1 MNIKKM
7 SIFFLAALVSAT
19 TFLSCN
25 VKEDNGGGSDKE
37 PEKPTLTEI
46 KFKAELPDAPAGFKT
61 TWSAG
66 DEIVVYSVKGN
77 FTSKETMKATDVTSD
92 GKTATFVSSGKLL
105 KEAEYFYGMLK
116 DCGIKGFKLKQYW
129 STDNMDRCRDAV
141 PSVTVAG
148 CDINDMTL
156 KFRNIFALLQVTV
169 TNPDTKYVRVSG
181 NNGEVINKNAF
192 IAFTDYTLSD
202 NPSPDFESTVSIRKY
217 VNGAGTYYIG
227 LRPDLL
233 LNSGYTI
240 VACDASDNV
249 IGRVAS
255 YETLE
260 TEPGKV
266 YNAGEIEAP
275 RELSPVFDESKIA
288 LSLAAI
294 SDVHIEGSSDAY
306 ANKFTSALNQLKVK
320 AAESDANG
328 IDGVMVVGDLIQRA
342 EITMAQNFKALYED
356 VFKPTEVP
364 MIYTIGNHDMNPKYD
379 WTPSTVAQSVAMSNT
394 FGEEYFKTDIDN
406 TMRNNYEA
414 RHCVIGGYHI
424 LAVTP
429 NGDQPITYSPN
440 VITWLDQ
447 QLEAITKTDP
457 NRYVIVLTHPM
468 IYNTIYGS
476 LLGEEGG
483 IWTSTLPNYWATRV
497 LTGVLEKYP
506 QVVTFHGHLHFPI
519 NDPRSLWQGKW
530 TALGCGSTR
539 YMAIEPAGWEGISS
553 TPTVMNDANN
563 FSQGYLVQFDVNGNM
578 RIVKMDFFN
587 NGTIGEPY
595 VMQYPD
601 AAGANLAKYNN
612 VTRKAANQAPTMST
626 IEAKDVKD
634 TDAASVTFA
643 AGKDDEFVHH
653 YIVTL
658 SKAGNVVAT
667 KKILADFYLHPNT
680 SEMKSSWTYGFG
692 ALESGQY
699 TVSVVA
705 VDSWDAESAP
715 VTATF
720 NCGDVTPSE
729 KIDKWVDDAA
739 GSQAISASGTP
750 TGGDGWLTYAD
761 GKVSWTANTTG
772 HPRTS
777 TLTFENGSSFKL
789 TQIAPA
795 DFKGGWKFTSKIFA
809 GAGAS
814 AKAADPGVMSVTFVD
829 PLKPATLKD
838 VDGVEHTNNIGLKG
852 LFFDTILDA
861 CVDINYEAETARIGF
876 FLDARDGSGQAVNG
890 KYAAYI
896 PGIAT
901 RTDKAWASPWQY
913 AETEL
918 GDPDYVWFWFT
929 ISEDFNTIMY
939 TNRTEKTPVE
949 FQTLTQYSNKT
960 MNQICAIS
968 VVLSDTNV
976 FNHSTVSTTGNK
988 GIGVYTNVFQCNPKG
1003 NVGEFFTRK

>member
-116 DCGIKGFKLKQYW
+116 DCGVKGFKLKQYW

-148 CDINDMTL
+148 CDKNDMTL
-156 KFRNIFALLQVTV
+156 KFQNMFSLLSVTV

-192 IAFTDYTLSD
+192 IAFADYTLSD

-217 VNGAGTYYIG
+217 VNGAGTYHIG

-249 IGRVAS
+249 IGRIAS

-260 TEPGKV
+260 TQPGKV

-306 ANKFTSALNQLKVK
+306 ANKFTAALNQLKAK
-320 AAESDANG
+320 AAENDANG
-328 IDGVMVVGDLIQRA
+328 IDGVLVAGDLIQKA
-342 EITMAQNFKALYED
+342 EVTMAQNFKALYEE
-356 VFKPTEVP
+356 VFNPTDVP

-379 WTPSTVAQSVAMSNT
+379 WTPSTVAQSVAMANT
-394 FGEEYFKTDIDN
+394 FGDEYFKTDIDN

-447 QLEAITKTDP
+447 QLDAITKTDP

-476 LLGEEGG
+476 LLGEDGG
-483 IWTSTLPNYWATRV
+483 VWTSTLPNYWATRV

-506 QVVTFHGHLHFPI
+506 QVVSFHGHLHFPI

-539 YMAIEPAGWEGISS
+539 YMAIEPAGWEGISN

-578 RIVKMDFFN
+578 RVVKMDFFN

-626 IEAKDVKD
+626 IDVKDVKEAE
-634 TDAASVTFA
+634 TASVTFA

-667 KKILADFYLHPNT
+667 KKILADFYLHPKT
-680 SEMKSSWTYGFG
+680 SEMKSSWTVDFG
-692 ALESGQY
+692 TLSESGQY
-699 TVSVVA
+699 TVTVVA

-715 VTATF
+715 VSATF

-729 KIDKWVDDAA
+729 KVELWENDKSGSRELSGPVADNGKTA
-739 GSQAISASGTP
+739 GVG
-750 TGGDGWLTYAD
+750 GWLSYKD
-761 GKVSWTANTTG
+761 GVASWTENTTG
-772 HPRTS
+772 APRTA
-777 TLTFENGSSFKL
+777 TLELSNGSKITVNQVEAKDLAGNYTFYNYSFKSTGVSNTTIVNQNGRQHETAVEFKTVASPETINGHVHNLDLVGLYLDFAVPASFEIVNGTPVLYTYMSLDYQKVSNGTEVACITQL
-789 TQIAPA
+789 TNTVTYGSHNFAPLKFGVNDCNYA
-795 DFKGGWKFTSKIFA
+795 WIGWGLYDVFGTPKFGLGTGDQRLVSTGMYCCGFSFVVRGYAVDKYATIYQFNYNNSWTYNGTKGGGYFA
-809 GAGAS
+809 
-814 AKAADPGVMSVTFVD
+814 K
-829 PLKPATLKD
+829 K
-838 VDGVEHTNNIGLKG
+838 
-852 LFFDTILDA
+852 
-861 CVDINYEAETARIGF
+861 
-876 FLDARDGSGQAVNG
+876 
-890 KYAAYI
+890 
-896 PGIAT
+896 
-901 RTDKAWASPWQY
+901 
-913 AETEL
+913 
-918 GDPDYVWFWFT
+918 
-929 ISEDFNTIMY
+929 
-939 TNRTEKTPVE
+939 
-949 FQTLTQYSNKT
+949 
-960 MNQICAIS
+960 
-968 VVLSDTNV
+968 
-976 FNHSTVSTTGNK
+976 
-988 GIGVYTNVFQCNPKG
+988 
-1003 NVGEFFTRK
+1003 

>member
-116 DCGIKGFKLKQYW
+116 DCGVKGFKLKQYW

-148 CDINDMTL
+148 CDKNDMTL
-156 KFRNIFALLQVTV
+156 KFQNMFSLLSVTV

-192 IAFTDYTLSD
+192 IAFADYTLSD

-217 VNGAGTYYIG
+217 VNGAGTYHIG

-249 IGRVAS
+249 IGRIAS

-260 TEPGKV
+260 TQPGKV

-306 ANKFTSALNQLKVK
+306 ANKFTAALNQLKAK
-320 AAESDANG
+320 AAENDANG
-328 IDGVMVVGDLIQRA
+328 IDGVLVAGDLIQKA
-342 EITMAQNFKALYED
+342 EVTMAQNFKALYEE
-356 VFKPTEVP
+356 VFNPTDVP
-364 MIYTIGNHDMNPKYD
+364 MIYTVGNHDMNPKYD
-379 WTPSTVAQSVAMSNT
+379 WTPSTVAQSVAMANT
-394 FGEEYFKTDIDN
+394 FGDEYFKTDIDN

-447 QLEAITKTDP
+447 QLDAITKTDP

-476 LLGEEGG
+476 LLGEDGG
-483 IWTSTLPNYWATRV
+483 VWTSTLPNYWATRV

-506 QVVTFHGHLHFPI
+506 QVVSFHGHLHFPI

-634 TDAASVTFA
+634 NEAASVTFA

-653 YIVTL
+653 YVITL
-658 SKAGNVVAT
+658 SKGGNVVAT

-692 ALESGQY
+692 TLSESGQY

-729 KIDKWVDDAA
+729 KVELWEDDKSGSRELSGPVADNGKTA
-739 GSQAISASGTP
+739 GVG
-750 TGGDGWLTYAD
+750 GWLSYKD
-761 GKVSWTANTTG
+761 GVASWTENTTG
-772 HPRTS
+772 APRTA
-777 TLTFENGSSFKL
+777 TLELSNGSKITVNQVEAKDLAGNYTFYNYSFKATGVSNTKIVNNDKRQHETTVEFKAVENPEILNGHVHNLDLVGLYLDFAVPASLEIVDGTPVIYTYMSLDYQKVSNGSEVACITEL
-789 TQIAPA
+789 TNTTGYG
-795 DFKGGWKFTSKIFA
+795 KGYFA
-809 GAGAS
+809 
-814 AKAADPGVMSVTFVD
+814 
-829 PLKPATLKD
+829 PLKFG
-838 VDGVEHTNNIGLKG
+838 VDGCNHAWIGWG
-852 LFFDTILDA
+852 
-861 CVDINYEAETARIGF
+861 VDDIF
-876 FLDARDGSGQAVNG
+876 GSP
-890 KYAAYI
+890 K
-896 PGIAT
+896 
-901 RTDKAWASPWQY
+901 
-913 AETEL
+913 
-918 GDPDYVWFWFT
+918 F
-929 ISEDFNTIMY
+929 
-939 TNRTEKTPVE
+939 
-949 FQTLTQYSNKT
+949 
-960 MNQICAIS
+960 
-968 VVLSDTNV
+968 
-976 FNHSTVSTTGNK
+976 
-988 GIGVYTNVFQCNPKG
+988 GIGTGTQRLVSEGMYCCGFSFVTKGYKEGGYTTIYQFNYNNKWTYNGTNGGGYFAK
-1003 NVGEFFTRK
+1003 K

>member
-1 MNIKKM
+1 M
-7 SIFFLAALVSAT
+7 SIFILAALVSAT

-116 DCGIKGFKLKQYW
+116 DCGVKGFKLKQYW

-148 CDINDMTL
+148 CDKNDMTL
-156 KFRNIFALLQVTV
+156 KFQNMFSLLSVTV
-169 TNPDTKYVRVSG
+169 TNPDTKYVKVSG

-192 IAFTDYTLSD
+192 IAFADYTLSD

-217 VNGAGTYYIG
+217 VNGAGTYHIG

-249 IGRVAS
+249 IGRIAS

-260 TEPGKV
+260 TQPGKV

-379 WTPSTVAQSVAMSNT
+379 WTPSTVAQSVAMANT
-394 FGEEYFKTDIDN
+394 FGDEYFKTDIDN

-447 QLEAITKTDP
+447 QLDAITKTDP

-476 LLGEEGG
+476 LLGEDGG
-483 IWTSTLPNYWATRV
+483 VWTSTLPNYWATRV

-506 QVVTFHGHLHFPI
+506 QVVSFHGHLHFPI

-539 YMAIEPAGWEGISS
+539 YMAIEPAGWEGISN

-578 RIVKMDFFN
+578 RVVKMDFFN

-634 TDAASVTFA
+634 NEAASVTFA

-653 YIVTL
+653 YVITL
-658 SKAGNVVAT
+658 SKGGNVVAT

-692 ALESGQY
+692 TLSESGQY

-729 KIDKWVDDAA
+729 KVELWKDDKSGSRELSGPVADNGKTA
-739 GSQAISASGTP
+739 GVG
-750 TGGDGWLTYAD
+750 GWLSYKD
-761 GKVSWTANTTG
+761 GVASWTENTTG
-772 HPRTS
+772 APRTA
-777 TLTFENGSSFKL
+777 TLELSNGSKITVNQVEAKDLAGNYTFYNYSFKATGVSNTKIVNNDKRQHETTVEFKAVENPEILHGHVHNLDLVGLYLDFAVPASLEIVDGTPVIYTYMSLDYQKVSNGSEVACITEL
-789 TQIAPA
+789 TNTTGYG
-795 DFKGGWKFTSKIFA
+795 KGYFA
-809 GAGAS
+809 
-814 AKAADPGVMSVTFVD
+814 
-829 PLKPATLKD
+829 PLKFG
-838 VDGVEHTNNIGLKG
+838 VDGCNHAWIGWG
-852 LFFDTILDA
+852 
-861 CVDINYEAETARIGF
+861 VDDIF
-876 FLDARDGSGQAVNG
+876 GSP
-890 KYAAYI
+890 K
-896 PGIAT
+896 
-901 RTDKAWASPWQY
+901 
-913 AETEL
+913 
-918 GDPDYVWFWFT
+918 F
-929 ISEDFNTIMY
+929 
-939 TNRTEKTPVE
+939 
-949 FQTLTQYSNKT
+949 
-960 MNQICAIS
+960 
-968 VVLSDTNV
+968 
-976 FNHSTVSTTGNK
+976 
-988 GIGVYTNVFQCNPKG
+988 GIGTGTQRLVSEGMYCCGFSFVTKGYKEGGYTTIYQFNYNNKWTYNGTNGGGYFAK
-1003 NVGEFFTRK
+1003 K

>member
-1 MNIKKM
+1 M

-46 KFKAELPDAPAGFKT
+46 KFKAELSDAPAGFKT

-116 DCGIKGFKLKQYW
+116 DCGVKGFKLKQYW

-148 CDINDMTL
+148 CDKNDMTL
-156 KFRNIFALLQVTV
+156 KFQNMFSLLSVTV

-192 IAFTDYTLSD
+192 IAFADYTLSD

-217 VNGAGTYYIG
+217 VNGAGTYHIG

-249 IGRVAS
+249 IGRIAS

-260 TEPGKV
+260 TQPGKV

-275 RELSPVFDESKIA
+275 HELSPVFDESKIA

-306 ANKFTSALNQLKVK
+306 ANKFTAALNQLKAK
-320 AAESDANG
+320 AAENDANG
-328 IDGVMVVGDLIQRA
+328 IDGVLVAGDLIQKA
-342 EITMAQNFKALYED
+342 EVTMAQNFKDLYEE
-356 VFKPTEVP
+356 VFNPTDVP
-364 MIYTIGNHDMNPKYD
+364 MIYTVGNHDMNPKYD
-379 WTPSTVAQSVAMSNT
+379 WTPSTVAQSVAMANT
-394 FGEEYFKTDIDN
+394 FGDDYFKTDIDN

-447 QLEAITKTDP
+447 QLDAITKTDP

-476 LLGEEGG
+476 LLGEDGG
-483 IWTSTLPNYWATRV
+483 VWTSTLPNYWATRV

-506 QVVTFHGHLHFPI
+506 QVVSFHGHLHFPI

-626 IEAKDVKD
+626 IDVKDVKEAE
-634 TDAASVTFA
+634 TASVTFA

-667 KKILADFYLHPNT
+667 KKILADFYLHPKT
-680 SEMKSSWTYGFG
+680 SEMKSSWTVDFG
-692 ALESGQY
+692 TLSESGQY
-699 TVSVVA
+699 TVTVVA

-715 VTATF
+715 VSATF
-720 NCGDVTPSE
+720 NCGDIAPSE
-729 KIDKWVDDAA
+729 KVELWEDDKSGSRELSGPVADNGKTA
-739 GSQAISASGTP
+739 GVG
-750 TGGDGWLTYAD
+750 GWLSYKD
-761 GKVSWTANTTG
+761 GVASWTENTTG
-772 HPRTS
+772 APRTA
-777 TLTFENGSSFKL
+777 TLELSNGSKITVNQVEAKDLAGNYTFYNYSFKATGVSNTKIVNNDKRQHETTVEFKAVENPEILNGHVHNLDLVGLYLDFAVPASLEIVDGTPVIYTYMSLDYQKVSNGSEVACITEL
-789 TQIAPA
+789 TNTTGYG
-795 DFKGGWKFTSKIFA
+795 KGYFA
-809 GAGAS
+809 
-814 AKAADPGVMSVTFVD
+814 
-829 PLKPATLKD
+829 PLKFG
-838 VDGVEHTNNIGLKG
+838 VDGCNHAWIGWG
-852 LFFDTILDA
+852 
-861 CVDINYEAETARIGF
+861 VDDIF
-876 FLDARDGSGQAVNG
+876 GSP
-890 KYAAYI
+890 K
-896 PGIAT
+896 
-901 RTDKAWASPWQY
+901 
-913 AETEL
+913 
-918 GDPDYVWFWFT
+918 F
-929 ISEDFNTIMY
+929 
-939 TNRTEKTPVE
+939 
-949 FQTLTQYSNKT
+949 
-960 MNQICAIS
+960 
-968 VVLSDTNV
+968 
-976 FNHSTVSTTGNK
+976 
-988 GIGVYTNVFQCNPKG
+988 GIGTGTQRLVSEGMYCCGFSFVTKGYKEGGYTTIYQFNYNNKWTYNGTNGGGYFAK
-1003 NVGEFFTRK
+1003 K

>member
-1 MNIKKM
+1 M
-7 SIFFLAALVSAT
+7 SIFFLAALVSAAT
-19 TFLSCN
+19 ILSCN
-25 VKEDNGGGSDKE
+25 IKEDNGNSGKD
-37 PEKPTLTEI
+37 PEKPAATEI
-46 KFKAELPDAPAGFKT
+46 KLKAELPDAPAGFKT

-116 DCGIKGFKLKQYW
+116 DCGVKGFKLKQYW

-148 CDINDMTL
+148 CDKNDMTL
-156 KFRNIFALLQVTV
+156 KFQNMFSLLSVTV

-192 IAFTDYTLSD
+192 IAFADYTLSD

-217 VNGAGTYYIG
+217 VNGAGTYHIG

-249 IGRVAS
+249 IGRIAS

-260 TEPGKV
+260 TQPGKV

-306 ANKFTSALNQLKVK
+306 ANKFTAALNQLKVK

-356 VFKPTEVP
+356 VFKPTDVP

-379 WTPSTVAQSVAMSNT
+379 WTPSTVAQSVAMANT
-394 FGEEYFKTDIDN
+394 FGDEYFKTDIDN

-447 QLEAITKTDP
+447 QLDAITKTDP

-476 LLGEEGG
+476 LLGEDGG
-483 IWTSTLPNYWATRV
+483 VWTSTLPNYWATRV

-506 QVVTFHGHLHFPI
+506 QVVSFHGHLHFPI

-626 IEAKDVKD
+626 IDVKDVKEAE
-634 TDAASVTFA
+634 TASVTFA

-658 SKAGNVVAT
+658 SKAGTVVAT
-667 KKILADFYLHPNT
+667 KKILADFYLHPKT
-680 SEMKSSWTYGFG
+680 SEMKSSWTVDFG
-692 ALESGQY
+692 TLSESGQY
-699 TVSVVA
+699 TVTVVA

-715 VTATF
+715 VSATF

-729 KIDKWVDDAA
+729 KVELWENDKSGSRELSGPVADNGKTA
-739 GSQAISASGTP
+739 GVG
-750 TGGDGWLTYAD
+750 GWLSYKD
-761 GKVSWTANTTG
+761 GVASWTENTTG
-772 HPRTS
+772 APRTA
-777 TLTFENGSSFKL
+777 TLELSNGSKITVNQVEAKDLAGNYTFYNYSFKSTGVSNTTIVNQNGRQHETAVEFKTVASPETINGHVHNLDLVGLYLDFAVPASFEIVNGTPVLYTYMSLDYQKVSNGTEVACITQL
-789 TQIAPA
+789 TNTVTY
-795 DFKGGWKFTSKIFA
+795 GSHNFA
-809 GAGAS
+809 
-814 AKAADPGVMSVTFVD
+814 
-829 PLKPATLKD
+829 PLKFGVNDCNYAWIGWGLYD
-838 VDGVEHTNNIGLKG
+838 VFGTPKFGLG
-852 LFFDTILDA
+852 TGDQRLVSTGMY
-861 CVDINYEAETARIGF
+861 CCGF
-876 FLDARDGSGQAVNG
+876 SFVVRGYAVG
-890 KYAAYI
+890 KYA
-896 PGIAT
+896 
-901 RTDKAWASPWQY
+901 
-913 AETEL
+913 
-918 GDPDYVWFWFT
+918 T
-929 ISEDFNTIMY
+929 IYQFNYNNSWTY
-939 TNRTEKTPVE
+939 NGT
-949 FQTLTQYSNKT
+949 
-960 MNQICAIS
+960 
-968 VVLSDTNV
+968 
-976 FNHSTVSTTGNK
+976 K
-988 GIGVYTNVFQCNPKG
+988 GGGYFAK
-1003 NVGEFFTRK
+1003 K

>member
-116 DCGIKGFKLKQYW
+116 DCGVKGFKLKQYW

-148 CDINDMTL
+148 CDKNDMTL
-156 KFRNIFALLQVTV
+156 KFQNMFSLLSVTV

-192 IAFTDYTLSD
+192 IAFADYTLSD

-217 VNGAGTYYIG
+217 VNGAGTYHIG

-249 IGRVAS
+249 IGRIAS

-260 TEPGKV
+260 TQPGKV

-306 ANKFTSALNQLKVK
+306 ANKFTAALNQLKAK
-320 AAESDANG
+320 AAENDANG
-328 IDGVMVVGDLIQRA
+328 IDGVLVAGDLIQKA
-342 EITMAQNFKALYED
+342 EVTMAQNFKALYEE
-356 VFKPTEVP
+356 VFNPTDVP
-364 MIYTIGNHDMNPKYD
+364 MIYTVGNHDMNPKYD
-379 WTPSTVAQSVAMSNT
+379 WTPSTVAQSVAMANT
-394 FGEEYFKTDIDN
+394 FGDEYFKTDIDN

-447 QLEAITKTDP
+447 QLDAITKTDP

-476 LLGEEGG
+476 LLGEDGG
-483 IWTSTLPNYWATRV
+483 VWTSTLPNYWATRV

-506 QVVTFHGHLHFPI
+506 QVVSFHGHLHFPI

-626 IEAKDVKD
+626 IDVKDVKEAE
-634 TDAASVTFA
+634 TASVTFA

-667 KKILADFYLHPNT
+667 KKILADFYLHPKT
-680 SEMKSSWTYGFG
+680 SEMKSSWTVDFG
-692 ALESGQY
+692 TLSESGQY
-699 TVSVVA
+699 TVTVVA

-715 VTATF
+715 VSATF

-729 KIDKWVDDAA
+729 KVELWENDKSGSRELSGPVADNGKTA
-739 GSQAISASGTP
+739 GVG
-750 TGGDGWLTYAD
+750 GWLSYKD
-761 GKVSWTANTTG
+761 GVASWTENTTG
-772 HPRTS
+772 APRTA
-777 TLTFENGSSFKL
+777 TLELSNGSKITVNQVEAKDLAGNYTFYNYSFKTTGVSNTKIVNQNGRQHETAVEFKTVASPETINGHVHNLDLVGLYLDFAVPASFEIVNGTPVLYTYMSLDYQKVSNGTEVACITQL
-789 TQIAPA
+789 TNTVTY
-795 DFKGGWKFTSKIFA
+795 GSHNFA
-809 GAGAS
+809 
-814 AKAADPGVMSVTFVD
+814 
-829 PLKPATLKD
+829 PLKFGVNDCNYAWIGWGLYD
-838 VDGVEHTNNIGLKG
+838 VFGTPKFGLG
-852 LFFDTILDA
+852 TGDQRLVSTGMY
-861 CVDINYEAETARIGF
+861 CCGF
-876 FLDARDGSGQAVNG
+876 SFVVRGYAVG
-890 KYAAYI
+890 KYA
-896 PGIAT
+896 
-901 RTDKAWASPWQY
+901 
-913 AETEL
+913 
-918 GDPDYVWFWFT
+918 T
-929 ISEDFNTIMY
+929 IYQFNYNNSWTY
-939 TNRTEKTPVE
+939 NGT
-949 FQTLTQYSNKT
+949 
-960 MNQICAIS
+960 
-968 VVLSDTNV
+968 
-976 FNHSTVSTTGNK
+976 K
-988 GIGVYTNVFQCNPKG
+988 GGGYFAK
-1003 NVGEFFTRK
+1003 K

>member
-1 MNIKKM
+1 M

-19 TFLSCN
+19 TFLSWN

-116 DCGIKGFKLKQYW
+116 DCGVKGFKLKQYW
-129 STDNMDRCRDAV
+129 STDNMDRCRDAA

-148 CDINDMTL
+148 CDKNDMTL
-156 KFRNIFALLQVTV
+156 KFQNMFSLLSVTV

-192 IAFTDYTLSD
+192 IAFADYTLSD

-217 VNGAGTYYIG
+217 VNGAGTYHIG

-249 IGRVAS
+249 IGRIAS

-260 TEPGKV
+260 TQPGKV

-379 WTPSTVAQSVAMSNT
+379 WTPSTVAQSVAMANT
-394 FGEEYFKTDIDN
+394 FGDEYFKTDIDN

-447 QLEAITKTDP
+447 QLDAITKTDP

-476 LLGEEGG
+476 LLGEDGG
-483 IWTSTLPNYWATRV
+483 VWTSTLPNYWATRV

-506 QVVTFHGHLHFPI
+506 QVVSFHGHLHFPI

-626 IEAKDVKD
+626 IDVEDVKEAE
-634 TDAASVTFA
+634 TASVTFA
-643 AGKDDEFVHH
+643 TGKDDEFVHH

-667 KKILADFYLHPNT
+667 KKILADFYLHPKT
-680 SEMKSSWTYGFG
+680 SEMKSSWTVDFG
-692 ALESGQY
+692 TLSESGQY
-699 TVSVVA
+699 TVTVVA

-715 VTATF
+715 VSATF

-729 KIDKWVDDAA
+729 KVELWKDDKSGSRELSGPVADNGKTA
-739 GSQAISASGTP
+739 GVG
-750 TGGDGWLTYAD
+750 GWLSYKD
-761 GKVSWTANTTG
+761 GVASWTENTTG
-772 HPRTS
+772 APRTA
-777 TLTFENGSSFKL
+777 TLELSNGSKITVNQVEAKDLAGNYTFYNYSFKATGVSNTKIVNNDKRQHETTVEFKAVENPEILNGHVHNLDLVGLYLDFAVPASLEIVDGTPVIYTYMSLDYQKVSNGSEVACITEL
-789 TQIAPA
+789 TNTTGYG
-795 DFKGGWKFTSKIFA
+795 KGYFA
-809 GAGAS
+809 
-814 AKAADPGVMSVTFVD
+814 
-829 PLKPATLKD
+829 PLKFG
-838 VDGVEHTNNIGLKG
+838 VDGCNHAWIGWGVDDIFGSPKFGLGTGAQRLVSEGMYCCGFSFVTKGYKEGGYTTIYQFNYNNKWTYNGTNGGGYFAK
-852 LFFDTILDA
+852 
-861 CVDINYEAETARIGF
+861 
-876 FLDARDGSGQAVNG
+876 
-890 KYAAYI
+890 K
-896 PGIAT
+896 
-901 RTDKAWASPWQY
+901 
-913 AETEL
+913 
-918 GDPDYVWFWFT
+918 
-929 ISEDFNTIMY
+929 
-939 TNRTEKTPVE
+939 
-949 FQTLTQYSNKT
+949 
-960 MNQICAIS
+960 
-968 VVLSDTNV
+968 
-976 FNHSTVSTTGNK
+976 
-988 GIGVYTNVFQCNPKG
+988 
-1003 NVGEFFTRK
+1003 

>member
-1 MNIKKM
+1 M

-116 DCGIKGFKLKQYW
+116 DCGVKGFKLKQYW

-148 CDINDMTL
+148 CDKNDMTL
-156 KFRNIFALLQVTV
+156 KFQNMFSLLSVTV

-192 IAFTDYTLSD
+192 IAFADYTLSD

-217 VNGAGTYYIG
+217 VNGAGTYHIG

-249 IGRVAS
+249 IGRIAS

-260 TEPGKV
+260 TQPGKV

-379 WTPSTVAQSVAMSNT
+379 WTPSTVAQSVAMANT
-394 FGEEYFKTDIDN
+394 FGDEYFKTDIDN

-447 QLEAITKTDP
+447 QLDAITKTDP

-476 LLGEEGG
+476 LLGEDGG
-483 IWTSTLPNYWATRV
+483 VWTSTLPNYWATRV

-506 QVVTFHGHLHFPI
+506 QVVSFHGHLHFPI

-634 TDAASVTFA
+634 NEAASVTFA

-653 YIVTL
+653 YVITL
-658 SKAGNVVAT
+658 SKGGNVVAT

-692 ALESGQY
+692 TLSESGQY

-729 KIDKWVDDAA
+729 KVELWEDDKSGSRDLSGPVADNGKTA
-739 GSQAISASGTP
+739 GVG
-750 TGGDGWLTYAD
+750 GWLSYKD
-761 GKVSWTANTTG
+761 GVASWTENTTG
-772 HPRTS
+772 APRTA
-777 TLTFENGSSFKL
+777 TLELSNGSKITVNQVEAKDLAGNYTFYNYSFMTTGVSNTKIVNNGKRQHETTVEFKAVENPEILNGHVHNLDLVGLYLDFAVPASLEIVDGTPVIYTYMSLDYQKVSNGTEVACITEL
-789 TQIAPA
+789 TNTTGYGTGYYA
-795 DFKGGWKFTSKIFA
+795 
-809 GAGAS
+809 
-814 AKAADPGVMSVTFVD
+814 
-829 PLKPATLKD
+829 PLKFG
-838 VDGVEHTNNIGLKG
+838 VDGCNHAWIGWG
-852 LFFDTILDA
+852 
-861 CVDINYEAETARIGF
+861 VDDIF
-876 FLDARDGSGQAVNG
+876 GSP
-890 KYAAYI
+890 K
-896 PGIAT
+896 
-901 RTDKAWASPWQY
+901 
-913 AETEL
+913 
-918 GDPDYVWFWFT
+918 F
-929 ISEDFNTIMY
+929 
-939 TNRTEKTPVE
+939 
-949 FQTLTQYSNKT
+949 
-960 MNQICAIS
+960 
-968 VVLSDTNV
+968 
-976 FNHSTVSTTGNK
+976 
-988 GIGVYTNVFQCNPKG
+988 GIGTGTQRLVSEGMYCCGFSFVTKGYKESGYTTIYQFNYNNKWTYNGTNGGGYFAK
-1003 NVGEFFTRK
+1003 K